1 MLQRAASNAYSWW
14 AASHIRT
21 KQSKW
26 LEQSLQ
32 DMQGKVESVIKL
44 IEEDGDSFAKRA
56 EMYYKKR
63 PELINFVEES
73 YRAYRALA
81 ERYDHLSKELQTA
94 NNTIAT
100 IFPEQIQLAMDEED
114 EYGVPRMPKDF
125 TQIPPSGSNIP
136 KVPKAPI
143 KDLKGVMT
151 TASTQRQGKKSS
163 KTEDVAKSGLNKSE
177 AIEEID
183 KLQKDILALQT
194 VKEFVRSSYQSGLE
208 KYRGLENQIM
218 EKQQKIYELEDEFG
232 EGRVIEDAEAC
243 TLMAEAALQSCQ
255 ETLTQLQ
262 EKQDIYTQEARE
274 EFQKIEDSCKKLQ
287 SFRHKY
293 LGDKISELKPNVYN
307 IPNQEVGKEIESSQ
321 NKIKNQVD
329 ASSKES
335 LTMSQLAEKIDELV
349 NKVVSLET
357 AVSSETLLIER
368 LRREADELQA
378 QVQSLEDDKAALT
391 DDTHN
396 LNIRVTAIEAKLQ
409 TIENLN
415 KDVVNQNSSLRTH
428 FVEARTSLD
437 HLSDK
442 LSSVRPDEEHDVTDS
457 SPDEVTTLV
466 EIRLQEESVKQKNH
480 PSSSKGTKNLSTI
493 KTKDKEVRKE
503 QGSSTVVSDNAEVTK
518 SNKKHVTFLEPTP
531 VGKGDEKV
539 SAQCGSCFYET
550 QTQKDAE
557 KDDELNWQQMLLS
570 GLEDKENILLN
581 EYTTI
586 LKNYKEVTKKLS
598 DMEKKDRDAEFN
610 LTLQIRELKCAITKR
625 DEEIHNLRLKLN
637 LLQKGNGSENK
648 ELKEEKCQASDPS
661 FDRSLKPEDLPQRKD
676 KDNPII
682 ENEEDIRTILVDQ
695 HASVSPTEKKLR
707 MSIDAILDENLDFW
721 LRFSSTFHQ
730 IQKFKTTFHDLQRE
744 ISKSKDKV
752 MQDHSP
758 RVETK
763 SEIKPIYKH
772 MKEIQNELTVWLAQ
786 TLSLKDELERKFSA
800 LCNIQDEIAN
810 ALKEGIESDEIRF
823 SSHEAA
829 KFQGQVLNMKQE
841 NNKVSEELEAGF
853 RRVTTLQVDVEKTI
867 TELDQEFGLSGNQSQ
882 LMHSVSRSRIPL
894 HSFIF
899 GTKPKKQRR
908 SLFSRINPNRKY

>member
-1 MLQRAASNAYSWW
+1 M
-14 AASHIRT
+14 
-21 KQSKW
+21 
-26 LEQSLQ
+26 Q

-114 EYGVPRMPKDF
+114 EYGAPRIPKDF
-125 TQIPPSGSNIP
+125 TQIAPSGSNNI
-136 KVPKAPI
+136 PKAPI
-143 KDLKGVMT
+143 KDLKGLMT
-151 TASTQRQGKKSS
+151 TASKQRQGKKSS
-163 KTEDVAKSGLNKSE
+163 KTEDVAKSGLNESE

-194 VKEFVRSSYQSGLE
+194 VKEFVRSSYQNGLE

-218 EKQQKIYELEDEFG
+218 EKQQKICELEDEFG

-262 EKQDIYTQEARE
+262 EKQDMYAQEARE

-293 LGDKISELKPNVYN
+293 LGDKISDLKPNVYN
-307 IPNQEVGKEIESSQ
+307 ISNQEVGKEIESSQ
-321 NKIKNQVD
+321 NKIKDQVD

-349 NKVVSLET
+349 NKVVNLET
-357 AVSSETLLIER
+357 AVSSQTLLIER

-442 LSSVRPDEEHDVTDS
+442 LSSVRPDEEHDGIDL

-466 EIRLQEESVKQKNH
+466 EIKLQEELVKQKNH
-480 PSSSKGTKNLSTI
+480 PSSSEGPKNLSTI
-493 KTKDKEVRKE
+493 KTTDTEFHNE
-503 QGSSTVVSDNAEVTK
+503 QGSSIAVSDNAEVTK
-518 SNKKHVTFLEPTP
+518 TSKKHVTFLEPT

-539 SAQCGSCFYET
+539 SAQSGSCFYET
-550 QTQKDAE
+550 QIQKDAE

-637 LLQKGNGSENK
+637 LLQQGNGSENK
-648 ELKEEKCQASDPS
+648 ELKEQKCQESDPS

-676 KDNPII
+676 KDNLII
-682 ENEEDIRTILVDQ
+682 ENDEEDIKTILVDQ
-695 HASVSPTEKKLR
+695 HASVSPTEEKLR

-730 IQKFKTTFHDLQRE
+730 IQKFKTTFHDLQHE
-744 ISKSKDKV
+744 ISKIKNKE

-810 ALKEGIESDEIRF
+810 ALKEGIESDDIRF

-867 TELDQEFGLSGNQSQ
+867 TELDQEFGLTGNQSQ
-882 LMHSVSRSRIPL
+882 LMNSVNRSRIPL

-899 GTKPKKQRR
+899 GTKPKKQKR

>member
-114 EYGVPRMPKDF
+114 EYGAPRMPKDF
-125 TQIPPSGSNIP
+125 TQIPPSGSNNIP
-136 KVPKAPI
+136 MVPKAPI
-143 KDLKGVMT
+143 KELKGLMT
-151 TASTQRQGKKSS
+151 TASKQRQGKKST

-194 VKEFVRSSYQSGLE
+194 VKEFVRSSYQNGLE

-218 EKQQKIYELEDEFG
+218 EKQQKICELEDEFG

-262 EKQDIYTQEARE
+262 EKQDIYTRSKRGIPKNGR
-274 EFQKIEDSCKKLQ
+274 FFDI
-287 SFRHKY
+287 
-293 LGDKISELKPNVYN
+293 KPNVYN

-321 NKIKNQVD
+321 DKIKDQVD

-349 NKVVSLET
+349 NKVVNLET
-357 AVSSETLLIER
+357 AVSSQTLLIER

-415 KDVVNQNSSLRTH
+415 KDVVNQNNSLRTH
-428 FVEARTSLD
+428 FVEARTNLD

-442 LSSVRPDEEHDVTDS
+442 LSSVRPDEEHDGTDS

-466 EIRLQEESVKQKNH
+466 EIKLQEESVKQKNH
-480 PSSSKGTKNLSTI
+480 PSSSEGTKNLSTI
-493 KTKDKEVRKE
+493 KTKEKEVHKE
-503 QGSSTVVSDNAEVTK
+503 QGSIIVVSENAEVTK
-518 SNKKHVTFLEPTP
+518 TSKKHVTFSEPTP
-531 VGKGDEKV
+531 SGKGDEKV
-539 SAQCGSCFYET
+539 LVQSGSRFYET
-550 QTQKDAE
+550 QIQKDEE

-610 LTLQIRELKCAITKR
+610 LTLQIRELKCAITKK

-637 LLQKGNGSENK
+637 LLQQGNGSENK
-648 ELKEEKCQASDPS
+648 ELEEEKCQASNPS
-661 FDRSLKPEDLPQRKD
+661 FDRSLKLEDLPQRKD

-682 ENEEDIRTILVDQ
+682 ENDEEDIKTILVDQ
-695 HASVSPTEKKLR
+695 HASVSPTEEKLR

-744 ISKSKDKV
+744 ISKIKDKE

-786 TLSLKDELERKFSA
+786 TLSLKDELERKFPA

-810 ALKEGIESDEIRF
+810 ALKEGIKSDDIRF

-867 TELDQEFGLSGNQSQ
+867 TELDQEFGLTGNQSQ
-882 LMHSVSRSRIPL
+882 LMQSVSRSRIPL